1 MINKR
6 IKELEKQIEKL
17 EYDEM
22 AYLEADKN
30 KEASR
35 IRTKRRKAEAELET
49 LKLQKDYGSREEMM
63 KKIINYKIYLR
74 NKGLTKDFENFVERI
89 KVNYDNIF

>member
-35 IRTKRRKAEAELET
+35 IRTKRRKAEAELDA

>member
-35 IRTKRRKAEAELET
+35 IRTKRRKAEAELAT

>member
-74 NKGLTKDFENFVERI
+74 NKGITKDFENFVERI